1 MANRRTLLRPLN
13 CLALLLVLCLG
24 PLCFSESVVVQVLNS
39 RDGTPIPDQ
48 FVTMQLRN
56 ASAKTVMAL
65 NSRTDSNGK
74 AHFLLP
80 QTQPETLNVEVQLSA
95 PALHCTCQTLVNTE
109 SVIREGLIVVSRR
122 IRNSKLSAPV
132 QPAPGHIV
140 FLARPSSLLEKVL
153 FDY

>member
-1 MANRRTLLRPLN
+1 MANQRTFLRPLN
-13 CLALLLVLCLG
+13 CLALFLVLCLG
-24 PLCFSESVVVQVLNS
+24 PLCFGESVVVQVLNGM
-39 RDGTPIPDQ
+39 DGTPVRDQ

-80 QTQPETLNVEVQLSA
+80 QTTPESLNVEVQLSA
-95 PALHCTCQTLVNTE
+95 PALHCTCQTLVKTE
-109 SVIREGLIVVSRR
+109 AVIREGLVVSRR
-122 IRNSKLSAPV
+122 IRNSRLSAPI

-140 FLARPSSLLEKVL
+140 FVARPSSLLEKVL